1 MRLPPPL
8 ALLAALAGALIALA
22 WMRPIDHDESQ
33 YVAAA
38 VLSAGGLLPY
48 RDYAYLQTP
57 LQPLLFAPIAWAAG
71 TWAYP
76 ALRIVNALLGWA
88 AVAGVYAGARVA
100 GARPTIAIS
109 CAMLFAACDILLFSA
124 GTARNDALPAAML
137 AWALP
142 LILKAER
149 TDGSRIG
156 ALAIGLLLAGA
167 TAAKISY
174 AIPALAYGLY
184 ALVRRERHRPL
195 WVIAGTL
202 PAVALVAWLWWLDPP
217 SAYFGTVLFPALAP
231 AQYYEAA
238 GRAWKLSTG
247 LKLVDTLKFLAL
259 GPALLALIAV
269 AWRQPRGLPRLLGWL
284 ILAGLVA
291 ALMPTPTWRQYLLP
305 LLPPLFIALAERWEV
320 QPLAR
325 ALRIAAAV
333 FAGAG
338 LVPSVI
344 ALAAGGGL
352 STAIAEGRA
361 IRAAMDAAG
370 ADGPIATLA
379 PEFVPAS
386 GRSIDPR
393 FAAGPFVFRSAGL
406 FDLKGEVLHHVVTRA
421 RIDEHFTELG
431 QPPRAILVGGEGK
444 WTSGEDALDR
454 MLEDWATA
462 HGWRRMPVASARF
475 RLYVPPQAAARRL
488 PSSSSE

>member
-1 MRLPPPL
+1 MRLPPPF
-8 ALLAALAGALIALA
+8 ALLAVLAVVLIALA

-100 GARPTIAIS
+100 GARRTIAIA

-149 TDGSRIG
+149 GDGSRWG
-156 ALAIGLLLAGA
+156 AAAIGLLLAGA

-174 AIPALAYGLY
+174 ALPAITYGLY
-184 ALVRRERHRPL
+184 ALLRWRRHRPL

-202 PAVALVAWLWWLDPP
+202 PVIAMAMWL
-217 SAYFGTVLFPALAP
+217 FALAP
-231 AQYYEAA
+231 LAALFGTLGFPGQAPAEYYQAT
-238 GRAWKLSTG
+238 GRSWKLSSAI
-247 LKLVDTLKFLAL
+247 KLLDLLKFLAL
-259 GPALLALIAV
+259 GPALLAFTLV
-269 AWRQPRGLPRLLGWL
+269 APHRRSRLLSWL
-284 ILAGLVA
+284 IVAGVLA
-291 ALMPTPTWRQYLLP
+291 ALLPTPTWRQYLLP
-305 LLPPLFIALAERWEV
+305 LLPPLFVALAMRWQE
-320 QPLAR
+320 QPPGR
-325 ALRIAAAV
+325 ALRVACAV
-333 FAGAG
+333 FAVAG
-338 LVPSVI
+338 LAPSI
-344 ALAAGGGL
+344 GALIQGHGL
-352 STAIAEGRA
+352 GTAMAESFAIGRA
-361 IRAAMDAAG
+361 LDAAG
-370 ADGPIATLA
+370 ARGLVTTLS
-379 PEFVPAS
+379 PQFVPAT
-386 GRSIDPR
+386 GRPIDPR
-393 FAAGPFVFRSAGL
+393 FAAGPFYFRSHGL
-406 FDLKGEVLHHVVTRA
+406 LSAAEEWSQHLVARDHLVVA
-421 RIDEHFTELG
+421 FVVA
-431 QPPRAILVGGEGK
+431 PPAAILVGGEGK
-444 WTSGEDALDR
+444 WTAGEDALDR
-454 MLEDWATA
+454 VLEDWATA
-462 HGWRRMPVASARF
+462 HGWRRVPVASARF

>member
-1 MRLPPPL
+1 MRLPPPP
-8 ALLAALAGALIALA
+8 ALLAALAVALVTLA

-57 LQPLLFAPIAWAAG
+57 LQPLLFAPVAWAAG
-71 TWAYP
+71 AWAYP

-88 AVAGVYAGARVA
+88 AVAGVYAGARAA
-100 GARPTIAIS
+100 GARPGPAIA
-109 CAMLFAACDILLFSA
+109 AAGLFAACDILLFSA

-142 LILKAER
+142 LMLKAER
-149 TDGSRIG
+149 GNGSRIG
-156 ALAIGLLLAGA
+156 AVAIGLLLAGA
-167 TAAKISY
+167 VAAKVSY
-174 AIPALAYGLY
+174 AVPALAYGLY
-184 ALVRRERHRPL
+184 SLLRRERHRPR

-202 PAVALVAWLWWLDPP
+202 PMVALVAWLWWLDPA
-217 SAYFGTVLFPALAP
+217 SALFGTVLFPALAP

-238 GRAWKLSTG
+238 GRAWKLSTA

-259 GPALLALIAV
+259 GPALLALGAV

-291 ALMPTPTWRQYLLP
+291 ALLPTPTWRQYLLP
-305 LLPPLFIALAERWEV
+305 LLPPLFVALSMRWRE
-320 QPLAR
+320 QPPAR
-325 ALRIAAAV
+325 ALRIAFAV

-338 LVPSVI
+338 LVPSVV

-352 STAIAEGRA
+352 SAAIAEGRA
-361 IRAAMDAAG
+361 IRATLDAAG
-370 ADGPIATLA
+370 VQGPIATLA
-379 PEFVPAS
+379 PQFVPAT
-386 GRSIDPR
+386 GRPLDPR
-393 FAAGPFVFRSAGL
+393 FATGPFYFRSRGL
-406 FDLKGEVLHHVVTRA
+406 LAARGEAAAHLVGRDRLAHGLASV
-421 RIDEHFTELG
+421 
-431 QPPRAILVGGEGK
+431 PPAAILVGGEGR
-444 WTSGEDALDR
+444 WTSGDDRLDKV
-454 MLEDWATA
+454 LEDWAIA
-462 HGWRRMPVASARF
+462 GGWRRAPVASARF

-488 PSSSSE
+488 SSIRPE